1 MIDRNQPGNQTE
13 GEKQGSRDEPDAV
26 DDIPILDYVML
37 DFADE
42 PFAPWEND
50 QRRTMTEPWRYD

>member
-50 QRRTMTEPWRYD
+50 QRRTMTEP